1 MIFLSNKQKDWAVSK
16 NAIKEQKKVEEDFT
30 RKENIY
36 MSIMSL
42 QDYAIQIAHAVRTT
56 LNQMKDR
63 IEFFYRYYPDPE
75 EEELF
80 KLYAK
85 EMFQNTRC

>member
-1 MIFLSNKQKDWAVSK
+1 MLMYFTKSYVLLNSSIAVLTFMILPCIPSELVGLSP
-16 NAIKEQKKVEEDFT
+16 
-30 RKENIY
+30 
-36 MSIMSL
+36 IMYTS
-42 QDYAIQIAHAVRTT
+42 

-85 EMFQNTRC
+85 EMFHCIYQE

>member
-1 MIFLSNKQKDWAVSK
+1 
-16 NAIKEQKKVEEDFT
+16 
-30 RKENIY
+30 

-63 IEFFYRYYPDPE
+63 IEFFYRYYPDQKKKN
-75 EEELF
+75 F
-80 KLYAK
+80 SNYTQKK
-85 EMFQNTRC
+85 CSKNTRC